1 MGVSGLGGG
10 TPAGHASPQLTGR
23 AVPADQQR
31 RWRTRSA
38 RSRALALLLASILA
52 AGCSQGGPG
61 RPPSTGAASAASTVT
76 TPSGAVTQ
84 PSTAAPSTEPASAA
98 VAAAVR
104 EYFDAF
110 DKADFAA
117 LESHSAGELITFARW
132 LRILSGESYFL
143 GGLSPAAATID
154 SLTVVSIRGRTA
166 TVNIRGQLDETA
178 FDPKTNDGRLISS
191 NIGGPV
197 TLLQRATTW
206 QVADFRRGG
215 RSVRDQIY
223 PIVRGQQTSQGVTV
237 KVVGVDLRPTGTVL
251 VLEMRNTTAL
261 NAGAAGPVIK
271 EASGRL
277 HPTGLGN
284 VLLLEVKRRSTTR
297 HALFFPTSLPRG
309 TTGFRFRTDYDLGC
323 NPVCKISTSFDIPV
337 QLVR

>member
-1 MGVSGLGGG
+1 MGASGIGGG
-10 TPAGHASPQLTGR
+10 TPAGCAGPQLTDH
-23 AVPADQQR
+23 AVPVDQQR
-31 RWRTRSA
+31 RWRTRST
-38 RSRALALLLASILA
+38 RSRALALLLASTVA
-52 AGCSQGGPG
+52 ACSPGGPS
-61 RPPSTGAASAASTVT
+61 RPVSTDTASPAPTTT
-76 TPSGAVTQ
+76 TPSGAVSQ
-84 PSTAAPSTEPASAA
+84 PSTAAPSTEPASTA

-104 EYFDAF
+104 DYFDAF

-132 LRILSGESYFL
+132 LRILDGESYFL

-154 SLTVVSIRGRTA
+154 SLTVLSIRGHTA

-178 FDPKTNDGRLISS
+178 FDPKTNDGRLTSS
-191 NIGGPV
+191 NISGPV

-206 QVADFRRGG
+206 QVVDYRRGG

-251 VLEMRNTTAL
+251 VLETRNTTAL
-261 NAGAAGPVIK
+261 DAGAESPTI
-271 EASGRL
+271 EETSGRR

-297 HALFFPTSLPRG
+297 HALFFPTGLPRG
-309 TTGFRFRTDYDLGC
+309 TTGFQLRTDYDLGC